1 MGEVSSRPASR
12 PAASNEVSQIF
23 VASKRDDV
31 RSDRDQTR
39 RNRGLCGFITSLDEP
54 VSTRRGDTTG
64 KTLES
69 STNTPWQIKLRPR
82 SNGIPAC
89 WVRRGSARNG
99 SRSFQR
105 ALPLART
112 SRGRHGPA
120 IDDVLGARN
129 GGGARRS
136 HKRDKIGDFFGFG
149 WTTEWY
155 SAEPIHDYL
164 LPTLIIRAGL
174 FC

>member
-1 MGEVSSRPASR
+1 M
-12 PAASNEVSQIF
+12 
-23 VASKRDDV
+23 

-54 VSTRRGDTTG
+54 DRTRRGDTTG
-64 KTLES
+64 NTLES
-69 STNTPWQIKLRPR
+69 SANTPGQIKLRPR
-82 SNGIPAC
+82 SNGNSCMLDPQG
-89 WVRRGSARNG
+89 VARNG

-149 WTTEWY
+149 CTTEWY
-155 SAEPIHDYL
+155 SAEPIHDYP
-164 LPTLIIRAGL
+164 LPPLIIRAGL